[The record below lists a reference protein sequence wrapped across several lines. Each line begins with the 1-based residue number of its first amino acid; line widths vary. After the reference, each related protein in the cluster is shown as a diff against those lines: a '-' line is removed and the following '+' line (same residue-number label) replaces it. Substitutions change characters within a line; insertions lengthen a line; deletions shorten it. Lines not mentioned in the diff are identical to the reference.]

1 MPHGH
6 CALNGHREEAENVA
20 SGVHE
25 LNVKGV
31 AKAIKRAD
39 EEKQLG
45 NAAVGRKDRGAAVKH
60 YSEAFEFLR
69 DAVAQNP
76 TGAEKRD
83 LRNRMA
89 VIFANRAAA
98 WLLQG
103 EGEDSKKALQDAEQA
118 ASLDEDY
125 GKA

>member
-1 MPHGH
+1 M
-6 CALNGHREEAENVA
+6 
-20 SGVHE
+20 HE

-31 AKAIKRAD
+31 AKATKRAD
-39 EEKQLG
+39 QEKQLG
-45 NAAVGRKDRGAAVKH
+45 NAAVARKDRDTAVKH

-76 TGAEKRD
+76 TDAEKRG
-83 LRNRMA
+83 LQKRMA
-89 VIFANRAAA
+89 VVLSNRAAA

-103 EGEDSKKALQDAEQA
+103 EGEDAKKALQDAEQA
-118 ASLDEDY
+118 TSFDEDY